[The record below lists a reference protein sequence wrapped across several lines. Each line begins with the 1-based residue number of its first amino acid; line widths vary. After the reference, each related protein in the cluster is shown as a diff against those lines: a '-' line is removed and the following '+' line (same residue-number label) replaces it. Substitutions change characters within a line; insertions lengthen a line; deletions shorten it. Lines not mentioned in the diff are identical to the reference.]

1 MWDITKYFDISNLL
15 MKILIVDC
23 AGETKQKYLSNIE
36 QKISK
41 GNLGAFVAEIY
52 KDIFCPAGFLL
63 DDDFKHDDECT
74 DECDDNEECD
84 DVQQYTEGRDQ
95 KITPFF
101 RTLS

>member
-41 GNLGAFVAEIY
+41 GNLGAFVAEIF

-84 DVQQYTEGRDQ
+84 DVQQNTEGRDQ
-95 KITPFF
+95 KKPFF